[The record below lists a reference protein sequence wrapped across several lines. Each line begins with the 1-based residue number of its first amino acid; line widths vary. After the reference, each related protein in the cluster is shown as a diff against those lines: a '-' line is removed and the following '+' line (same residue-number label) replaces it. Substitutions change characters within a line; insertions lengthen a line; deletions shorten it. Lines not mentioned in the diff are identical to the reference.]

1 MANEHAVIPEKYW
14 KAIKDCDKA
23 YDDIFL
29 YGVKSTG
36 IFCRPSCRS
45 RIPNIENVTIFHHAA
60 QALAENFRPCKR
72 CKPEGL
78 SLPEEEWIKQIKE
91 WIDQH
96 YSQPITLHL
105 LGDIFHG
112 SPFHLQRIFK
122 RVTGKSPTEYIQD
135 IRLEKAIHMLET
147 TEHSIA
153 DVGASAGF
161 PSTPYFISL
170 YKKKL
175 GTTPAAYRKKTREER
190 KNEKD

>member
-1 MANEHAVIPEKYW
+1 VAYEQIPKEYW
-14 KAIKDCDKA
+14 NAIKECDKS
-23 YDDIFL
+23 YDDLFL
-29 YGVKSTG
+29 YGVKTTG

-45 RIPNIENVTIFHHAA
+45 RVPNIGNVAIFQNAA

-78 SLPEEEWIKQIKE
+78 SLPAEEWIKQIIV

-96 YSQPITLHL
+96 YCAPITLHQ
-105 LGDIFHG
+105 LGDLFHG
-112 SPFHLQRIFK
+112 SPYHLQRVFK

-135 IRLEKAIHMLET
+135 IRLEKAVHMLEAG
-147 TEHSIA
+147 EQSIA

-170 YKKKL
+170 FKKKL
-175 GTTPAAYRKKTREER
+175 GTTPAAYRNKTREER
-190 KNEKD
+190 KNEH